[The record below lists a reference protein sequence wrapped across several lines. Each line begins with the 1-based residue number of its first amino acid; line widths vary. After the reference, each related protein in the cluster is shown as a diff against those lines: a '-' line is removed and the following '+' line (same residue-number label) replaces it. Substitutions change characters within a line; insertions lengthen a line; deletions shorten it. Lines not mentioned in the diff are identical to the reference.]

1 MAGLLKRNKST
12 APKIEAVKDQQ
23 VDADR
28 KNARQGRGGSSR
40 QAMIQQ
46 SMAMSKFTEE
56 EQWVHPEEHLVIKRI
71 PLGEIR
77 LDPDNARTRYLDL
90 RQPTLNPF
98 ASDHH
103 LYAEYELL
111 IQGLITFAEHL
122 KEQPLRQM
130 FTVYPEDGK
139 FYVAYGSRR
148 FLALLIAFG
157 PDYAPSV
164 RCYPSKPA
172 DLSLSR
178 FQENSQRENLPV
190 HASISDFKLAYADL
204 CKSKEA
210 ESLTDEAV
218 GKSLGVAK
226 SNANV
231 LRRAAMNPDIM
242 EFVESGLVV
251 HKEQLKKLVQLKTKE
266 QMLKY
271 LSSNVVEE
279 EKAVVPEPA
288 IGTKRL
294 TGRPKTSVTFPKK
307 LVSDITLLQRLIRGE
322 FSGQFTEADFQDF
335 SVLQEKLKA
344 LVGER

>member
-1 MAGLLKRNKST
+1 MAGLLRRNKSP
-12 APKIEAVKDQQ
+12 APKIEAEKEPL
-23 VDADR
+23 VDAD
-28 KNARQGRGGSSR
+28 KKPARQGRAGSTR

-46 SMAMSKFTEE
+46 SMAKSKFTEE
-56 EQWVHPEEHLVIKRI
+56 EQGVHPEEHLVIKRI

-98 ASDHH
+98 SPDHH

-190 HASISDFKLAYADL
+190 HASLSDFNLAFADL
-204 CKSKEA
+204 CKGKGA
-210 ESLTDEAV
+210 DAMTDEAV
-218 GKSLGVAK
+218 GKALGVAK

-231 LRRAAMNPDIM
+231 LRRASMNSDIM
-242 EFVESGLVV
+242 NFVETGLVV
-251 HKEQLKKLVQLKTKE
+251 HKEQLKKLVQMKTRE

-271 LSSNVVEE
+271 LTTKMVEE
-279 EKAVVPEPA
+279 ETPA
-288 IGTKRL
+288 PAQDSVAKRT
-294 TGRPKTSVTFPKK
+294 TGRPKASVTFPKK
-307 LVSDITLLQRLIRGE
+307 LVSDINLLQRLIRGE
-322 FSGQFTEADFQDF
+322 FAGQFTDKDFQDF
-335 SVLQEKLKA
+335 SALQEKLKS